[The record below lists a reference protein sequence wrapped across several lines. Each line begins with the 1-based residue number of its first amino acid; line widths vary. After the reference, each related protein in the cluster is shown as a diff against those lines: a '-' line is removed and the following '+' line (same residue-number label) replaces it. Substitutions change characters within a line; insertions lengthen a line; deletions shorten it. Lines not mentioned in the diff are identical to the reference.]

1 MKDSDREKQVAARRS
16 IDFVED
22 GMLVGLGS
30 GSTAAYAIRLL
41 GERVRQGLQIQA
53 IATSEASAQL
63 ANSAGIAVLPFDCEA
78 KIDLTIDGADEVAP
92 GMQLIKGG
100 GGALLHE
107 KIVAAASKKLIIIA
121 DSTKLVARL
130 GAFPLPVEVIRF
142 GWPAVAE
149 RLHALGANPA
159 LRLGPDKQPFL
170 SDEGNLIMDCRF
182 SVFPE
187 ADLLADQL
195 DSMPG
200 VVEHGL
206 FLDFADM
213 VVIGRG
219 ETSELLG
226 SLS

>member
-1 MKDSDREKQVAARRS
+1 MKNSDHEKQVAARRS
-16 IDFVED
+16 MDFVEH

-30 GSTAAYAIRLL
+30 GSTAAHAIRFL
-41 GERVRQGLQIQA
+41 GEKARQGVQVQA

-63 ANSAGIAVLPFDCEA
+63 AREAGIAVLPFDRDA

-107 KIVAAASKKLIIIA
+107 KIVAAASKKVIIIA
-121 DSTKLVARL
+121 DSSKLVPRL
-130 GAFPLPVEVIRF
+130 GAFPLPVEVVRF
-142 GWPAVAE
+142 GWPAVAD

-159 LRLGPDKQPFL
+159 LRVGPDQQPFIT
-170 SDEGNLIMDCRF
+170 DGGNLIIDCRF
-182 SVFPE
+182 SIFPE
-187 ADLLADQL
+187 ADLLAAQL
-195 DSMPG
+195 DSMTG
-200 VVEHGL
+200 LVEHGL

-219 ETSELLG
+219 DESELLG
-226 SLS
+226 SLN